1 MTAPGRPAAPATKTA
16 RQARIVAILSR
27 EQVHS
32 QEQLAGL
39 LAQYAGLHVAQAT
52 LSRDLDEL
60 GVVRLRGAD
69 GALVYALPGDPGG
82 PGSRPGTGLDLS
94 NYPERTEAPRDPSA
108 LNPTPGDAA
117 PSAPVSPNSPHSGA
131 EGSSS
136 PISAAEGGSP
146 ASGAEGSSS
155 PISAAEGGSP
165 ASGAEGSSSPASAA
179 AGGSPHPRAGSARG
193 VGGTPTAASSGQ
205 TAPGQV
211 GTAPSP
217 RSTIGSGRAA
227 TDDGGA
233 ALSASS
239 ARSPAASGRGTAAAG
254 TPVDRVDQPP
264 RPAVGPVGAVS
275 ARFTRYLKEL
285 LTSAEGSANIV
296 VLRTP
301 AGAAQ
306 FLASTIDH
314 AAWPAILGTVAG
326 DDTVLVIARD
336 PTGGEALAAEFRHLA
351 EGRR

>member
-1 MTAPGRPAAPATKTA
+1 MTTAGRPAAPATKTA

-60 GVVRLRGAD
+60 GVVRLRAAD

-82 PGSRPGTGLDLS
+82 PGSRPGTGIETS
-94 NYPERTEAPRDPSA
+94 NYPERTGAARDGSGPDA
-108 LNPTPGDAA
+108 GPGDADV
-117 PSAPVSPNSPHSGA
+117 SAPVGPGTRPHGGA
-131 EGSSS
+131 GGGA
-136 PISAAEGGSP
+136 PVGGEGGGGEGGGPSADAAADPLSRTAAGPGPDAAGPNGGTPAEPAGQSPRP
-146 ASGAEGSSS
+146 ASG
-155 PISAAEGGSP
+155 
-165 ASGAEGSSSPASAA
+165 
-179 AGGSPHPRAGSARG
+179 
-193 VGGTPTAASSGQ
+193 VGGG
-205 TAPGQV
+205 
-211 GTAPSP
+211 
-217 RSTIGSGRAA
+217 
-227 TDDGGA
+227 
-233 ALSASS
+233 
-239 ARSPAASGRGTAAAG
+239 
-254 TPVDRVDQPP
+254 
-264 RPAVGPVGAVS
+264 VS

-336 PTGGEALAAEFRHLA
+336 PAGGEALAAEFRQLA
-351 EGRR
+351 EGRRLGPSVICRLRRRPARVLSPAPATRPGSVAYASDTNRRGRWRS

>member
-1 MTAPGRPAAPATKTA
+1 MTGQPPPAGSPPGRPAAPATKTA

-60 GVVRLRGAD
+60 GVVRLRAAD
-69 GALVYALPGDPGG
+69 GTLVYALPGDPGG
-82 PGSRPGTGLDLS
+82 PGSRPGTGLEPS
-94 NYPERTEAPRDPSA
+94 SYPERSAAAAPPSA
-108 LNPTPGDAA
+108 RDATPGNQD
-117 PSAPVSPNSPHSGA
+117 PSAPVGADSPGSANDNPSGTPGDPQA
-131 EGSSS
+131 QAPARSSR
-136 PISAAEGGSP
+136 
-146 ASGAEGSSS
+146 
-155 PISAAEGGSP
+155 
-165 ASGAEGSSSPASAA
+165 AA
-179 AGGSPHPRAGSARG
+179 AGAADSAGAGGVGRAGPAAG
-193 VGGTPTAASSGQ
+193 DGTPAEPADQ
-205 TAPGQV
+205 
-211 GTAPSP
+211 SP
-217 RSTIGSGRAA
+217 RPGSGPI
-227 TDDGGA
+227 G
-233 ALSASS
+233 
-239 ARSPAASGRGTAAAG
+239 
-254 TPVDRVDQPP
+254 V
-264 RPAVGPVGAVS
+264 VS

-326 DDTVLVIARD
+326 DDTVLVISRD
-336 PTGGEALAAEFRHLA
+336 PVGGEALAAEFRNLA